1 MDDKRIDK
9 AAAFDTLF
17 TSNRIQILKILAY
30 YMDPRLLKGLAVYI
44 KMSELQYTLTLFR
57 RHPETSLCIAPS
69 SANEETATELCN
81 DLMPLCDETQ
91 KSALRQITQMMDNI
105 HNFQEMMEMVQ
116 TMQELFPEGFSDL
129 SGMDPSMFGT
139 NATLILN
146 AKHPLVQY
154 ILKNGENNNTSL
166 FCEQLYDL
174 AMISHKPL
182 SPDEMTKFVSRSNQI
197 MMLLAK

>member
-44 KMSELQYTLTLFR
+44 KMSELQYTLALFH
-57 RHPETSLCIAPS
+57 RHPETSLCTAPS
-69 SANEETATELCN
+69 SVNEETATELCS
-81 DLMPLCDETQ
+81 DLMPLCDEAQ
-91 KSALRQITQMMDNI
+91 KASLKQVTQMMDNI

-129 SGMDPSMFGT
+129 SGMDPSMLSGLFSTIQSESGGKQNGLFPDT
-139 NATLILN
+139 
-146 AKHPLVQY
+146 PLDA
-154 ILKNGENNNTSL
+154 G
-166 FCEQLYDL
+166 
-174 AMISHKPL
+174 
-182 SPDEMTKFVSRSNQI
+182 
-197 MMLLAK
+197 

>member
-116 TMQELFPEGFSDL
+116 TMQELFPGGLLRSLRHGSVYVVRSFFHCKIRHRRSEKWTIPRHP
-129 SGMDPSMFGT
+129 SG
-139 NATLILN
+139 
-146 AKHPLVQY
+146 
-154 ILKNGENNNTSL
+154 
-166 FCEQLYDL
+166 CR
-174 AMISHKPL
+174 MIS
-182 SPDEMTKFVSRSNQI
+182 
-197 MMLLAK
+197 

>member
-44 KMSELQYTLTLFR
+44 KMSELQYTLALFR

-69 SANEETATELCN
+69 SANEATATELCN
-81 DLMPLCDETQ
+81 DLMPLCDEAQ
-91 KSALRQITQMMDNI
+91 QASLKQITQMMDNI

-116 TMQELFPEGFSDL
+116 TMQDLFPEGFSDF
-129 SGMDPSMFGT
+129 SGMDPSMLSGLFSTARPETGGE
-139 NATLILN
+139 
-146 AKHPLVQY
+146 Q
-154 ILKNGENNNTSL
+154 NGLFPDTSL
-166 FCEQLYDL
+166 D
-174 AMISHKPL
+174 AG
-182 SPDEMTKFVSRSNQI
+182 
-197 MMLLAK
+197 

>member
-105 HNFQEMMEMVQ
+105 HNCADHAGIVPGRLLRSLRHGSVYVVRSFFHCKIRHRRSEKW
-116 TMQELFPEGFSDL
+116 TIPRHP
-129 SGMDPSMFGT
+129 SG
-139 NATLILN
+139 
-146 AKHPLVQY
+146 
-154 ILKNGENNNTSL
+154 
-166 FCEQLYDL
+166 CR
-174 AMISHKPL
+174 MIS
-182 SPDEMTKFVSRSNQI
+182 
-197 MMLLAK
+197 

>member
-69 SANEETATELCN
+69 SVNEETATELCN

-129 SGMDPSMFGT
+129 SGMDPSMFGSQ
-139 NATLILN
+139 ATLVLN
-146 AKHPLVQY
+146 ANHPLVQF
-154 ILKNGENNNTSL
+154 LVEHKRSKNVPVI
-166 FCEQLYDL
+166 CKQLYDL
-174 AMISHKPL
+174 AMLAHKPL
-182 SPDEMTKFVSRSNQI
+182 SPEEMTAFVQRSNEI
-197 MMLLAK
+197 MMLLTK

>member
-57 RHPETSLCIAPS
+57 RHPETSLC
-69 SANEETATELCN
+69 N

-129 SGMDPSMFGT
+129 SGMDPSMLSGLFST
-139 NATLILN
+139 
-146 AKHPLVQY
+146 AKSDTGGQ
-154 ILKNGENNNTSL
+154 KNGL
-166 FCEQLYDL
+166 FQDT
-174 AMISHKPL
+174 PL
-182 SPDEMTKFVSRSNQI
+182 D
-197 MMLLAK
+197 AG

>member
-69 SANEETATELCN
+69 SHALVRRDSEISSSTNHTN
-81 DLMPLCDETQ
+81 D
-91 KSALRQITQMMDNI
+91 
-105 HNFQEMMEMVQ
+105 
-116 TMQELFPEGFSDL
+116 G
-129 SGMDPSMFGT
+129 
-139 NATLILN
+139 
-146 AKHPLVQY
+146 QY
-154 ILKNGENNNTSL
+154 S
-166 FCEQLYDL
+166 
-174 AMISHKPL
+174 
-182 SPDEMTKFVSRSNQI
+182 
-197 MMLLAK
+197 

>member
-91 KSALRQITQMMDNI
+91 KSALRHDGNGADHAGIVPGGLLRSLRHGSVYVVRSFFHCKIRHRRSEKWTI
-105 HNFQEMMEMVQ
+105 PRH
-116 TMQELFPEGFSDL
+116 P
-129 SGMDPSMFGT
+129 SG
-139 NATLILN
+139 
-146 AKHPLVQY
+146 
-154 ILKNGENNNTSL
+154 
-166 FCEQLYDL
+166 CR
-174 AMISHKPL
+174 MIS
-182 SPDEMTKFVSRSNQI
+182 
-197 MMLLAK
+197 

>member
-30 YMDPRLLKGLAVYI
+30 YMDPRLLKG
-44 KMSELQYTLTLFR
+44 
-57 RHPETSLCIAPS
+57 IAPS

-129 SGMDPSMFGT
+129 SGMDPSMLSGLFST
-139 NATLILN
+139 
-146 AKHPLVQY
+146 AKSDTGGQ
-154 ILKNGENNNTSL
+154 KNGL
-166 FCEQLYDL
+166 FQDT
-174 AMISHKPL
+174 PL
-182 SPDEMTKFVSRSNQI
+182 D
-197 MMLLAK
+197 AG

>member
-129 SGMDPSMFGT
+129 SGMDPSMLSGLFST
-139 NATLILN
+139 
-146 AKHPLVQY
+146 AKSDTGGQ
-154 ILKNGENNNTSL
+154 KNGPFQDT
-166 FCEQLYDL
+166 
-174 AMISHKPL
+174 PL
-182 SPDEMTKFVSRSNQI
+182 D
-197 MMLLAK
+197 AG

>member
-105 HNFQEMMEMVQ
+105 HNFQEMMEMVRSLRHGSVYVVRSFFHCKIRHRRSEKW
-116 TMQELFPEGFSDL
+116 TIPRHP
-129 SGMDPSMFGT
+129 SG
-139 NATLILN
+139 
-146 AKHPLVQY
+146 
-154 ILKNGENNNTSL
+154 
-166 FCEQLYDL
+166 CR
-174 AMISHKPL
+174 MIS
-182 SPDEMTKFVSRSNQI
+182 
-197 MMLLAK
+197 

>member
-1 MDDKRIDK
+1 MDDNRIDK

-17 TSNRIQILKILAY
+17 TNNRIQILKILAY

-129 SGMDPSMFGT
+129 SGMDPSMFGGQE
-139 NATLILN
+139 TLVLN
-146 AKHPLVQY
+146 AKHPLVQFVAGNKDSEKTPV
-154 ILKNGENNNTSL
+154 I
-166 FCEQLYDL
+166 CEELYDL
-174 AMISHKPL
+174 AMLSHKQL
-182 SPDEMTKFVSRSNQI
+182 SPEEMTKFVQRSNEI
-197 MMLLAK
+197 LLMLTK

>member
-69 SANEETATELCN
+69 SANE
-81 DLMPLCDETQ
+81 
-91 KSALRQITQMMDNI
+91 
-105 HNFQEMMEMVQ
+105 V
-116 TMQELFPEGFSDL
+116 
-129 SGMDPSMFGT
+129 
-139 NATLILN
+139 
-146 AKHPLVQY
+146 
-154 ILKNGENNNTSL
+154 
-166 FCEQLYDL
+166 
-174 AMISHKPL
+174 MISCPCATRLRNQLFDKSHK
-182 SPDEMTKFVSRSNQI
+182 
-197 MMLLAK
+197 

>member
-129 SGMDPSMFGT
+129 SGMDPSMLSGLFST
-139 NATLILN
+139 
-146 AKHPLVQY
+146 AKSDTGGQ
-154 ILKNGENNNTSL
+154 KNGL
-166 FCEQLYDL
+166 FQD
-174 AMISHKPL
+174 SPL
-182 SPDEMTKFVSRSNQI
+182 D
-197 MMLLAK
+197 AG

>member
-91 KSALRQITQMMDNI
+91 QSALRQITQ
-105 HNFQEMMEMVQ
+105 MMEMVQ

-129 SGMDPSMFGT
+129 SGMDPSMLSGLFST
-139 NATLILN
+139 
-146 AKHPLVQY
+146 AKSDTGGQ
-154 ILKNGENNNTSL
+154 KNGL
-166 FCEQLYDL
+166 FQDT
-174 AMISHKPL
+174 PL
-182 SPDEMTKFVSRSNQI
+182 D
-197 MMLLAK
+197 AG

>member
-69 SANEETATELCN
+69 SANEET
-81 DLMPLCDETQ
+81 
-91 KSALRQITQMMDNI
+91 
-105 HNFQEMMEMVQ
+105 
-116 TMQELFPEGFSDL
+116 
-129 SGMDPSMFGT
+129 DPSMLSGLFST
-139 NATLILN
+139 
-146 AKHPLVQY
+146 AKSDTGGQ
-154 ILKNGENNNTSL
+154 KNGL
-166 FCEQLYDL
+166 FQDT
-174 AMISHKPL
+174 PL
-182 SPDEMTKFVSRSNQI
+182 D
-197 MMLLAK
+197 AG

>member
-91 KSALRQITQMMDNI
+91 KSALRQIIQMMDNI

-116 TMQELFPEGFSDL
+116 TL
-129 SGMDPSMFGT
+129 S
-139 NATLILN
+139 LI
-146 AKHPLVQY
+146 H
-154 ILKNGENNNTSL
+154 I
-166 FCEQLYDL
+166 
-174 AMISHKPL
+174 
-182 SPDEMTKFVSRSNQI
+182 
-197 MMLLAK
+197 

>member
-105 HNFQEMMEMVQ
+105 HNFQEMMEMVRS
-116 TMQELFPEGFSDL
+116 LRHGSVYVVRSFFPCKIRHRRSEKWTIPRHP
-129 SGMDPSMFGT
+129 SG
-139 NATLILN
+139 
-146 AKHPLVQY
+146 
-154 ILKNGENNNTSL
+154 
-166 FCEQLYDL
+166 CR
-174 AMISHKPL
+174 MIS
-182 SPDEMTKFVSRSNQI
+182 
-197 MMLLAK
+197 